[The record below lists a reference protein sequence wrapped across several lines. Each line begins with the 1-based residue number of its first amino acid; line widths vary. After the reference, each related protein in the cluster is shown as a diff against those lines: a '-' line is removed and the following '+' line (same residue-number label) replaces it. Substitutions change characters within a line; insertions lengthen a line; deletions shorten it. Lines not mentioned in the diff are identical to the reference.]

1 MILERGFADALR
13 AAQESAAAKPM
24 PSGPLKNQPRQR
36 SRLAQYCLST
46 CQTMS
51 ASRDKLLGA
60 IEGVGATPLGNSEL
74 LNKLSADM
82 SSDRVRD
89 TVKDAAAT
97 GRSLELET
105 VGRLTSTLTGK
116 LKALQAELTK
126 HAPPAGPGPAPPQT
140 SAHPAMLAAAA
151 AAAVTSAISALEG
164 AATAPRGSGRT
175 TASTV
180 AGGLLKPL
188 MDTRAAME
196 LAKSAIPPAA
206 DKMSAHAKSNSALI
220 ICGALTA
227 GFAYISTTGQVA
239 APLPLP
245 DRPVHRLVYTFN
257 GLLADRL
264 IALAGKSP
272 VAKGD
277 FPDMRDWEAA
287 ASAVGLQPRASQ
299 YALFAQAGSLG
310 SPSNFVTHILGPQPP
325 PAATTYFNRP
335 GQWSKYENRVLVAVI
350 AAFPSWFFVSRPLGT
365 TPLKSLAPHGAK
377 SVLVENALL
386 KPRLYSPAFG
396 GGEPTG
402 ADIGKALACA
412 TASMGVMDAGPQKCD
427 YTGPGA
433 PTGANIKQ
441 TAALGGFTA
450 TVKFT
455 PTNAKCELG
464 GEVGRGGARAGAGAG
479 AAFVQGSSAL
489 GRMEPLNEPFMP
501 IDTVTFTATSAK
513 REALSARSAAFRAS
527 SALKVKL
534 DVARGLAAPTPSP
547 NRKQQENVWITN
559 NAHAIRAVAS
569 ALASKWA
576 GDAVQ
581 GLQAFTSDGEGLV
594 YANPDGV
601 AFASQAIY
609 SALHSALN
617 GKIRPSVSFLPTSP
631 KGAAVD
637 AVSTLYFAPVAGSP
651 LINTAGNKAWQRCS
665 TDNPVMNFKPN
676 ALTSALVAA
685 YAASVSIDQYHDY
698 HDPSRVAEALLPPTM
713 RGGVTT
719 TRYQAAA
726 AAEAAERQAHM
737 EELADYIAAHAL
749 FAALP
754 SLAHIVQNTA
764 TGGVRT
770 LPSDATSSAPQ
781 GLDQCLRA
789 AADATLDTIVED
801 MVAQGRLDD
810 AGLRAQLAAIVNE
823 AAARA
828 ANLNVFGSI
837 KNGGEAVTTTMERAV
852 EALQDR
858 ADAMEITPTPSPV
871 SSEGSATATSTHPAM
886 EVTSGT
892 PTPTR
897 AKRRAASQSAST
909 PPDSKQLKLADA
921 TPQLAMPASSA
932 AVRALPSDS
941 SPKGSPES
949 GLGSGSSRGSSAEPW
964 SQDSGLGGGSSRGS
978 PAEPQSQGGRG
989 TRRTRTKRTR
999 TKQKLTKRKRTKR
1012 TLTKQKL
1019 AKRKRKPARTRRRK

>member
-1 MILERGFADALR
+1 
-13 AAQESAAAKPM
+13 
-24 PSGPLKNQPRQR
+24 
-36 SRLAQYCLST
+36 
-46 CQTMS
+46 MS

-82 SSDRVRD
+82 SIGRVRD

-105 VGRLTSTLTGK
+105 VGRLTSTLTVK

-151 AAAVTSAISALEG
+151 VTSAISALKK

-175 TASTV
+175 TAATV
-180 AGGLLKPL
+180 AGSLLMPL

-245 DRPVHRLVYTFN
+245 DHPVHRLVYTFN

-272 VAKGD
+272 VAKDD
-277 FPDMRDWEAA
+277 FPDMDNWEAA
-287 ASAVGLQPRASQ
+287 ASAVGLQPTASRD
-299 YALFAQAGSLG
+299 ALFAQAGSLG
-310 SPSNFVTHILGPQPP
+310 SPSNFVTHILGSQPP

-464 GEVGRGGARAGAGAG
+464 GEVGRGGARAWAGAG

-547 NRKQQENVWITN
+547 NSKQQENVWITN

-594 YANPDGV
+594 YANPDNI

-609 SALHSALN
+609 SALHSARN
-617 GKIRPSVSFLPTSP
+617 GKIRQSVSFLPTSP

-665 TDNPVMNFKPN
+665 TDNNPVMNFKPN
-676 ALTSALVAA
+676 ALASALAAA

-726 AAEAAERQAHM
+726 AAAAAERQAHM

-801 MVAQGRLDD
+801 MVAQGRVDD
-810 AGLRAQLAAIVNE
+810 AGLRAKLAAIVNE

-871 SSEGSATATSTHPAM
+871 SSEGSATATS
-886 EVTSGT
+886 GT

-897 AKRRAASQSAST
+897 AKRRAASQST
-909 PPDSKQLKLADA
+909 PDSKPDSKQPKLADA
-921 TPQLAMPASSA
+921 TPQLAPASSA

-941 SPKGSPES
+941 SPEGSPES

-978 PAEPQSQGGRG
+978 SAGPQPQGGRG

-999 TKQKLTKRKRTKR
+999 TKQKLTKRKLTNRK
-1012 TLTKQKL
+1012 LTKQKL
-1019 AKRKRKPARTRRRK
+1019 TKRKRKPARTRRRK